1 MDFDVL
7 IPRPQRSTAGVG
19 AFAITPSTR
28 VAADAASESVRRFL
42 QQTLR
47 ASTGLPLRDADGDG
61 DDQTDQTDS
70 TDSTGTTGTTGT
82 TGAPDTILLRVD
94 TTGLP
99 EGPGGTVDESFR
111 LVVTPDRIQVTGGA
125 AAGVFHGVQAL
136 LQLLPA
142 AVYRKGRVGT
152 APWTVPAGTIEDAP
166 AFAWRGVMLD
176 VARHFRTTAEVLR
189 VIDQLAAHRLN
200 RLHLHLTDDQGWRV
214 EIRKHPRLTEVGSW
228 RRESQVGAHV
238 PGEDGVLRPDAFDG
252 RPHGGYYTQDDLREI
267 VAYAADRFVTV
278 VPEIETPG
286 HVRAALA
293 AYPELGVHPDV
304 PVEVWT
310 EWGIAEDVL
319 NADDSTIDFFR
330 DVLDEVIDLF
340 PSPYI
345 GLGGDEC
352 PKVQWESDPRTQE
365 RIRSLGLADE
375 EQLQAWIIGQLAAH
389 IESSGRRAFGWDEI
403 LEGGT
408 LAQSATVVSWRGL
421 LGATTAARRGHD
433 VISTPDDQVYLDYRQ
448 SDLPN
453 EPIPVAIV
461 LGVDEVFGFDPVP
474 AELTDT
480 ERAHVIGGQG
490 NMWTEHVDDVRKL
503 DYQLFPRVAALAEAL
518 WSADVTGPRDLPDFR
533 RRLTVHLARLDAMG
547 IEYRHETGP
556 LPWQERPGVPG
567 RPSSR
572 EERAAYIDAVTANI
586 AD

>member
-1 MDFDVL
+1 MVDADML
-7 IPRPQRSTAGVG
+7 IPRPRLSTPGVG
-19 AFAITPSTR
+19 AFEITPSTR
-28 VAADAASESVRRFL
+28 VVADAPSESVRLYL

-47 ASTGLPLRDADGDG
+47 GSTGLPVRDADADG
-61 DDQTDQTDS
+61 
-70 TDSTGTTGTTGT
+70 
-82 TGAPDTILLRVD
+82 PDTIVLRVAP
-94 TTGLP
+94 TGLP
-99 EGPGGTVDESFR
+99 EGPGGSVAESFR
-111 LVVTPDRIQVTGGA
+111 LVVSPKRVEVVGGT
-125 AAGVFHGVQAL
+125 AAGVFYGVQAL

-142 AVYRKGRVGT
+142 DVYRKGRVGT
-152 APWTVPAGTIEDAP
+152 GPWTVPAQTVEDAP

-176 VARHFRTTAEVLR
+176 VVRHFRTKAEVLR
-189 VIDQLAAHRLN
+189 VIDQLAAHRIN
-200 RLHLHLTDDQGWRV
+200 TLHFHLTDDQGWRIEV
-214 EIRKHPRLTEVGSW
+214 RKYPRLTEVGSW

-238 PGEDGVLRPDAFDG
+238 TDDAGVLRPQSFDG
-252 RPHGGYYTQDDLREI
+252 RPHGGHYTQDDLREI
-267 VAYAADRFVTV
+267 IAYAADRFVTV

-293 AYPELGVHPDV
+293 AYPSLGVTGQ

-310 EWGIAEDVL
+310 EWGIADDVL
-319 NADDSTIDFFR
+319 NAEDSTIDFFR

-340 PSPYI
+340 PSAYI

-352 PKVQWESDPRTQE
+352 PKVQWEADPRTQE

-375 EQLQAWIIGQLAAH
+375 EQLQAWVIGQLAAH
-389 IESSGRRAFGWDEI
+389 IESRGRRAFGWDEI

-408 LAQSATVVSWRGL
+408 LAPSATVVSWRGL
-421 LGATTAARRGHD
+421 RGATTAAKRGHD

-453 EPIPVAIV
+453 EPIPIAIV
-461 LGVDEVFGFDPVP
+461 LSVDDVFRFDPVP
-474 AELTDT
+474 DDLTEA

-503 DYQLFPRVAALAEAL
+503 DYQLFPRVVALSEAL
-518 WSADVTGPRDLPDFR
+518 WSADVTGPRDLAEFR
-533 RRLTVHLARLDAMG
+533 GRLAEHLARLEAMG

-572 EERAAYIDAVTANI
+572 EERSAYIDAVTANI